1 MRAIWKGSISF
12 GLVNI
17 PIALYPATRKEELS
31 FRLLRRSDLSPVNYK
46 RVAEKDG
53 KEVPWDEIVKGY
65 EYEKGKYVV
74 LKNEDFQRVDLE
86 ATQTVDIQ
94 DFVDQEEIDPIFFY
108 KPYYLEPQK
117 GGDKAYVL
125 LRDALAESKKVGI
138 AKVVIKTR
146 QYLAGVKAEDG
157 VLVLELMHFAE
168 ELADSDKLH
177 VPKKIEPGKREINMA
192 KALID
197 SMSSKWDPEKYRD
210 DYREALMEVI
220 EEKVEAGGKEIEAKP
235 KPKRQPTKVIDLVS
249 VLQKS
254 LEQTGAKTRS
264 TTPKIDNSMKKIF
277 LATIAF
283 IFMASL
289 IKAEP
294 LSPAEVKNLLARI
307 RQERAAA
314 PQVQADFQ
322 EEKTM
327 RLMNKPI
334 VSSGKVSFQMPNKFR
349 REVKGSSPSVTVSDG
364 QQLWIYYPNFKSAER
379 YSLGKRSPLDSVIA
393 AINTALNLENVEG
406 SFHIAATKIDPPKA
420 GYELDLT
427 PRSPSMKRMFQKLK
441 VQINDDLLL
450 QHTEMLQPN
459 GDRVVTVYSNQT
471 RVPIPASTFEF
482 TPPARTEVS
491 SPLGR

>member
-94 DFVDQEEIDPIFFY
+94 DFVDQEEIDPMFFY

-168 ELADSDKLH
+168 ELAESDKLH
-177 VPKKIEPGKREINMA
+177 VPKKIEPEKRERNMA

-197 SMSSKWDPEKYRD
+197 SMSSKWNPEKYRD

-220 EEKVEAGGKEIEAKP
+220 EEKVEAGGKEIEEKP
-235 KPKRQPTKVIDLVS
+235 KKAPKPTKVIDLVS

-254 LEQTGAKTRS
+254 LEQTGAKKKSTRKS
-264 TTPKIDNSMKKIF
+264 RTKHRQPVKK
-277 LATIAF
+277 
-283 IFMASL
+283 
-289 IKAEP
+289 
-294 LSPAEVKNLLARI
+294 
-307 RQERAAA
+307 AA
-314 PQVQADFQ
+314 
-322 EEKTM
+322 
-327 RLMNKPI
+327 
-334 VSSGKVSFQMPNKFR
+334 
-349 REVKGSSPSVTVSDG
+349 
-364 QQLWIYYPNFKSAER
+364 
-379 YSLGKRSPLDSVIA
+379 
-393 AINTALNLENVEG
+393 
-406 SFHIAATKIDPPKA
+406 
-420 GYELDLT
+420 
-427 PRSPSMKRMFQKLK
+427 
-441 VQINDDLLL
+441 
-450 QHTEMLQPN
+450 
-459 GDRVVTVYSNQT
+459 
-471 RVPIPASTFEF
+471 
-482 TPPARTEVS
+482 
-491 SPLGR
+491 